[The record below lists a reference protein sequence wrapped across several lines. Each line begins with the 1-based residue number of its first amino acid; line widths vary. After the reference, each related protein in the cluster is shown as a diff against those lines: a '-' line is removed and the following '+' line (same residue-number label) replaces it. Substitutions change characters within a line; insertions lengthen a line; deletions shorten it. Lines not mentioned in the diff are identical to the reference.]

1 MQAAFFYTELLND
14 FMKKIADWSLH
25 PIPISYWIYFVFV
38 LIHRFQFQNLYFH
51 KFLQSR
57 EDITAFPVLAVQ
69 NLRRLQ
75 NVTYKERERKWTQ
88 AYKSWVQDHY
98 PEGGIDLETTCSEDI
113 YAWRAFNYRFYRDDP
128 IDEAD
133 LVRNLISHFN
143 ECRAK
148 DIPASAAFDL
158 KQVGEVVFSLFPD
171 IYTDLFDFLYECNV
185 YLDFTAR
192 RTYYRC
198 VPLCSILPV
207 CLRQF
212 SI

>member
-1 MQAAFFYTELLND
+1 M
-14 FMKKIADWSLH
+14 
-25 PIPISYWIYFVFV
+25 
-38 LIHRFQFQNLYFH
+38 FQFQNLYFH
-51 KFLQSR
+51 KFLQNR

-98 PEGGIDLETTCSEDI
+98 PEGGIDLETTCSEEI

-128 IDEAD
+128 VDEAD
-133 LVRNLISHFN
+133 LVRTLISHFN

-148 DIPASAAFDL
+148 DIPASATFDL

-185 YLDFTAR
+185 YLDFSAC
-192 RTYYRC
+192 RTYYRD
-198 VPLCSILPV
+198 PV
-207 CLRQF
+207 VVVAD
-212 SI
+212 